1 MKACTLFYK
10 IHCRHI
16 LRLNIF
22 LSIYMILS
30 NMLNAFPLAYY
41 RKDKC
46 GFNFNFY
53 IFPFWLSLSFLIVE
67 CNVLL
72 GLSTSLVH

>member
-1 MKACTLFYK
+1 
-10 IHCRHI
+10 
-16 LRLNIF
+16 
-22 LSIYMILS
+22 
-30 NMLNAFPLAYY
+30 MLNAFPLAYY

>member
-1 MKACTLFYK
+1 MKACILFYK

-30 NMLNAFPLAYY
+30 SMLNAFPLAYY
-41 RKDKC
+41 RKDKG

-53 IFPFWLSLSFLIVE
+53 IFSFWLGLSFLIVE